1 MNSVIEIAESVRS
14 GRRTALSVLEDH
26 IARIEQANPRLNA
39 FAFLDFDAAREIAQ
53 SIDRRVAA
61 GEDPGPFAG
70 VPLAVKDIE
79 DCAGMPTRNGTLLV
93 ADDAPKKSDSIHV
106 ARMRAAG
113 AVPVG
118 KTTTA
123 EYGMDSATFTKAC
136 GVTRNPWNLE
146 RTPGGSSG
154 GSAAAVAAGLVPI
167 GTGTDAGGSIRQ
179 PAAYTGIVGL
189 KPSHARI
196 PKEGGFANWSTKGA
210 LTRDVLSTAR
220 FLDVAAGP
228 DDRDRQS
235 LPAFPGSFEQTASQL
250 EVGGMRAVYSPDIGF
265 AVVEPEVEAIA
276 RAAAEKL
283 IAIAELSEV
292 RMPVKLTNI
301 HDAWGGIML
310 GPMYE
315 QWVKAGL
322 WPEKEELMSEQV
334 RQMMHRI
341 EAHGEID
348 YAAAWESIYRLER
361 EMAELFRET
370 DILLTPATACRP
382 HGADSTIPT
391 ELNGRDISSIGV
403 EPFGVFVNA
412 CWNPA
417 ISIPAGLTED
427 GLPVG
432 LQIVCRRHRDDVT
445 LRLARLFEQAQPWG
459 FPPTFFQD

>member
-1 MNSVIEIAESVRS
+1 MGSVIEIAEAVRS
-14 GRRTALSVLEDH
+14 GRITALSVLEKH

-39 FAFLDFDAAREIAQ
+39 FAYLDFETALDTAK
-53 SIDRRVAA
+53 SIDRRVAD
-61 GEDPGPFAG
+61 GEDPGLLAG
-70 VPLAVKDIE
+70 VPLAVKDME

-93 ADDAPKKSDSIHV
+93 EDDTPKQNDSIQV
-106 ARMRAAG
+106 ARLRAAG

-123 EYGMDSATFTKAC
+123 EYGMDSATNTRAC
-136 GVTRNPWNLE
+136 GVTRNPWNLDL
-146 RTPGGSSG
+146 TG
-154 GSAAAVAAGLVPI
+154 VVPL

-196 PKEGGFANWSTKGA
+196 PKEGGFANWSTRGA

-235 LPAFPGSFEQTASQL
+235 LPAFTGSFEQVADKLDVSGL
-250 EVGGMRAVYSPDIGF
+250 RAVYSPDIGF
-265 AVVEPEVEAIA
+265 AIVESEVESIA

-283 IAIAELSEV
+283 ISTARLNEV
-292 RMPVKLTNI
+292 RMPVRLTNI
-301 HDAWGGIML
+301 YDAWGGIML
-310 GPMYE
+310 GPLHE
-315 QWVKAGL
+315 QWTKAGI
-322 WPEKEELMSEQV
+322 WPAKAELMSDQV
-334 RQMMHRI
+334 RMMMHRI
-341 EAHGEID
+341 EEYGEID
-348 YAAAWESIYRLER
+348 YASSWESIYQLER
-361 EMAELFRET
+361 DMAGLFRST

-391 ELNGRDISSIGV
+391 ELNGHDITSIGV
-403 EPFGVFVNA
+403 EPFGVFANA

-417 ISIPAGLTED
+417 ISLPAGMTED

-432 LQIVCRRHRDDVT
+432 LQITCRRHRDDVA
-445 LRLARLFEQAQPWG
+445 LRLARMFEQVQPWR
-459 FPPTFFQD
+459 FPPGFF